1 MQIHWKYNSRGMTVQ
16 DATQDSI
23 HIAPR
28 VVFVFCVL
36 FARDS
41 LWLCALNSATSFVA
55 GFAVFSILGF
65 MAHQQDVTMD
75 NVVESGTQ
83 SVWFSFMACIASP
96 C

>member
-1 MQIHWKYNSRGMTVQ
+1 MWDDKSKVPLK
-16 DATQDSI
+16 
-23 HIAPR
+23 IAYILLLQL
-28 VVFVFCVL
+28 VFFLL

-41 LWLCALNSATSFVA
+41 LWLCALNSGTSLVA

-65 MAHQQDVTMD
+65 MADQQGVTMD

-83 SVWFSFMACIASP
+83 SVWCSFMACLASP

>member
-1 MQIHWKYNSRGMTVQ
+1 MWEDKVSKVPLQM
-16 DATQDSI
+16 
-23 HIAPR
+23 APILSLHSMD
-28 VVFVFCVL
+28 FVFCVL